1 MQKRLHRSR
10 TEKMIAGVC
19 GGLAEY
25 LDVDPTLV
33 RLAGCSISLLAGVGV
48 LLYLIMWVIIR
59 WTCPRRPAGRHSSLA
74 GPQPGTKP
82 GAAR

>member
-25 LDVDPTLV
+25 LAIDPTLV
-33 RLAGCSISLLAGVGV
+33 RVVWVLISLLAGVGV
-48 LLYLIMWVIIR
+48 LLYLILWVIM
-59 WTCPRRPAGRHSSLA
+59 PLDLPAAPG
-74 GPQPGTKP
+74 GP
-82 GAAR
+82 AARG

>member
-25 LDVDPTLV
+25 FDVDPTLV
-33 RLAGCSISLLAGVGV
+33 RMAWVLISLLAGVGV
-48 LLYLIMWVIIR
+48 LLYVIMWVIM
-59 WTCPRRPAGRHSSLA
+59 PLDLPAPPAGPPPRY
-74 GPQPGTKP
+74 
-82 GAAR
+82 

>member
-1 MQKRLHRSR
+1 MKKRLHRSR

-33 RLAGCSISLLAGVGV
+33 RVVWVFVSLLAGVGV
-48 LLYLIMWVIIR
+48 LLYLIMWVIM
-59 WTCPRRPAGRHSSLA
+59 PLDLPAAPGGPPARR
-74 GPQPGTKP
+74 
-82 GAAR
+82 

>member
-1 MQKRLHRSR
+1 MKKQLHRSR

-33 RLAGCSISLLAGVGV
+33 RVVWVFVSLLAGVGI
-48 LLYLIMWVIIR
+48 LLYLIMWVVM
-59 WTCPRRPAGRHSSLA
+59 PLDL
-74 GPQPGTKP
+74 P
-82 GAAR
+82 GAPGGPPARR

>member
-1 MQKRLHRSR
+1 MKKRLHRSR

-33 RLAGCSISLLAGVGV
+33 RVAWVFVSLLAGVGV
-48 LLYLIMWVIIR
+48 LLYLITWVIM
-59 WTCPRRPAGRHSSLA
+59 PLDLPA
-74 GPQPGTKP
+74 PP
-82 GAAR
+82 GAPPARR

>member
-33 RLAGCSISLLAGVGV
+33 RVVWVFVSLLAGVGV
-48 LLYLIMWVIIR
+48 LLYLIMWVVM
-59 WTCPRRPAGRHSSLA
+59 PLDLPA
-74 GPQPGTKP
+74 PPGGTNP
-82 GAAR
+82 